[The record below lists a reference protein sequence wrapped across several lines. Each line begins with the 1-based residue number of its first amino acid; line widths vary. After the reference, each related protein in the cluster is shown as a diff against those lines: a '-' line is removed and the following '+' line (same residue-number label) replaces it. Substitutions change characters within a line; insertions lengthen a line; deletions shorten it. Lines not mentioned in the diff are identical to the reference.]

1 MMNNEA
7 ETFARE
13 IEAQFKPLRRTY
25 ALAMWEA
32 ATTGTEQANHRQ
44 KEAQMALMRF
54 WSDPERFVIAKQLYE
69 SGAAKDPILA
79 REIERLYL
87 SAAKAQQD
95 EATIEQVT
103 ALQAEVRGHFYNH
116 RPEIGGRRFSDN
128 ELDDVLRT
136 SRDSE
141 EVKAAWLASK
151 EVGALVADQ
160 VRALAK
166 LRNAAAKAQGY
177 RDHFARML
185 ALTEIDENE
194 LLNTFDALE
203 KATNQPFTKLK
214 EGIDGI
220 RAERFG
226 IKIDQL
232 RPWHFENRFFQAA
245 PELSDADTAA
255 LFEEK
260 DLVQLALQTYSGLG
274 MEVRDII
281 ERSDLYPRPGKN
293 QHAFCLDIDREG
305 DIRTLNNLQAN
316 ERWMSTLLHEL
327 GHAVYDKYIDP
338 ELPWV
343 LRLPAH
349 SLTTEGLA
357 IIMGALTRDAERLQ
371 QVLGLS
377 GEELKRFAEAGD
389 ARERAGNLVFT
400 RWSLVMLH
408 FERRLY
414 ADPESE
420 LDAYWWDLAERYQL
434 LPRPDRMAPDWAA
447 KYHIALEPV
456 YYQSYE
462 MGRLVAEQFRAYMCR
477 EVGGIVG
484 RIEAGQWMKERIIQ
498 KGAAEVWSRHVVSAT
513 GEPLNPDYFI
523 QAIS

>member
-1 MMNNEA
+1 MMSNEA

-13 IEAQFKPLRRTY
+13 IEAQFKPLRKVY
-25 ALAMWEA
+25 ALAMWDA
-32 ATTGTEQANHRQ
+32 ATMGTEKANQRQ
-44 KEAQMALMRF
+44 KEAQTALMRF
-54 WSDPERFVIAKQLYE
+54 WSDPERFAIAKRLNE

-166 LRNAAAKAQGY
+166 LRNAASRAQGY

-185 ALTEIDENE
+185 ALSEIDEDA
-194 LLNTFDALE
+194 LLKTYDELE
-203 KATNQPFTKLK
+203 KATDQPFARLK
-214 EGIDGI
+214 EGIDAA
-220 RAERFG
+220 RAKRFG
-226 IKIDQL
+226 VKINQL
-232 RPWHFENRFFQAA
+232 RPWHFENRFFQAS
-245 PELSDADTAA
+245 PEWSDVDTAA
-255 LFEEK
+255 LFEQK
-260 DLVQLALQTYSGLG
+260 DLVQLALQTYDDLG
-274 MEVRDII
+274 MDVADII
-281 ERSDLYPRPGKN
+281 DGSDLHPRPGKN

-305 DIRTLNNLQAN
+305 DVRTLNNLQAN

-338 ELPWV
+338 ELPWM
-343 LRLPAH
+343 LRTPAH

-357 IIMGALTRDAERLQ
+357 IIMGALTRDIEWLEH
-371 QVLGLS
+371 VLGLT
-377 GEELKRFAEAGD
+377 GEELKRYAEAGK

-414 ADPESE
+414 ADPDSE
-420 LDAYWWDLAERYQL
+420 LDAYWWDLAERYQF

-447 KYHIALEPV
+447 KYHIALAPV

-462 MGRLVAEQFRAYMCR
+462 LGRMVAEQFRVHMR
-477 EVGGIVG
+477 RDVGGIVG
-484 RIEAGQWMKERIIQ
+484 RKEAGQWMRERII
-498 KGAAEVWSRHVVSAT
+498 KSGATEVWSQHVISAT
-513 GEPLNPDYFI
+513 GEPLNPDYFL
-523 QAIS
+523 QSVS

>member
-13 IEAQFKPLRRTY
+13 IEALFKPLRKTY

-32 ATTGTEQANHRQ
+32 ATTGTEKANQRQ

-54 WSDPERFVIAKQLYE
+54 WSDPERFSIARRLHE

-79 REIERLYL
+79 REIERLFL

-95 EATIEQVT
+95 DATIEQVT

-116 RPEIGGRRFSDN
+116 RPEIDGRRFSDN

-136 SRDSE
+136 SRDSD
-141 EVKAAWLASK
+141 EVKKAWLASK
-151 EVGALVADQ
+151 EVGALVANQ

-166 LRNAAAKAQGY
+166 LRNAAAKTQGY

-185 ALTEIDENE
+185 ALNEIDEDE
-194 LLNTFDALE
+194 LLKTYDELE
-203 KATNQPFTKLK
+203 KATDQPFARLK
-214 EGIDGI
+214 ERIDEA

-226 IKIDQL
+226 IKSDQL
-232 RPWHFENRFFQAA
+232 RPWHFGNRFFQAS
-245 PELSDADTAA
+245 PEWSDVDTAA
-255 LFEEK
+255 LFEER
-260 DLVQLALQTYSGLG
+260 DLAQLALQTYDGLG

-305 DIRTLNNLQAN
+305 DVRTLNNLQAN

-343 LRLPAH
+343 LRSPAH

-357 IIMGALTRDAERLQ
+357 IIMGALMRDAEWLQ
-371 QVLGLS
+371 QVLGLF
-377 GEELKRFAEAGD
+377 GKELKRFAEAGE

-462 MGRLVAEQFRAYMCR
+462 LGRLVAEQFRVHMR
-477 EVGGIVG
+477 RDVGGIVG
-484 RIEAGQWMKERIIQ
+484 RKEAGQWMRERII
-498 KGAAEVWSRHVVSAT
+498 KSGASEVWSQHVISAT
-513 GEPLNPDYFI
+513 GEKLNPEYFI
-523 QAIS
+523 QSVN